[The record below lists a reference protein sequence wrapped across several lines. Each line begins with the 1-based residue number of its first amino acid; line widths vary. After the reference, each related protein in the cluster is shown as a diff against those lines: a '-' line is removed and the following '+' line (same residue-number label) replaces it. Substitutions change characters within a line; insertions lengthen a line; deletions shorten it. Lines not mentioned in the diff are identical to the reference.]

1 MDAVNLA
8 GILLLVAGFVLVAVE
23 MVMPGFSAPGVSGIV
38 CLVLGVFA
46 LADSVM
52 EGAVITIGVL
62 AVLGILAAII
72 LGLLSR
78 GKLKPPI
85 ILEEEQ
91 NRAGGYLSSSD
102 LKYLL
107 GRQGIAATDLRPSG
121 VGTFDDIHFDVISV
135 GNYISKGTSIKIIK
149 VEGSKLVVK
158 EKDRQIS
165 KH

>member
-1 MDAVNLA
+1 LDAVNLA

-158 EKDRQIS
+158 EKGG
-165 KH
+165 KENG